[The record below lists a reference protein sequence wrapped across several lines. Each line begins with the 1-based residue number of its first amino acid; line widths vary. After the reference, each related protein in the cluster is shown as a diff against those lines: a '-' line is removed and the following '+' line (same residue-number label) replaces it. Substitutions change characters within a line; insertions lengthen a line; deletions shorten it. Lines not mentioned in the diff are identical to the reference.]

1 MVQLVRWLRL
11 RNARSETASVQ
22 RVRRQPWASA
32 VGSTPETALSSSL
45 SCEEGRVEYECDYQM
60 RSRLDRHPCFGRL
73 RRHGIRRCGDVVR
86 IGQQLSARQIGRAHD
101 ELQSLMRTSYAGF

>member
-60 RSRLDRHPCFGRL
+60 RSRLDRQPSFGRL
-73 RRHGIRRCGDVVR
+73 RRHE
-86 IGQQLSARQIGRAHD
+86 IGRASCR
-101 ELQSLMRTSYAGF
+101 ESVCQYVEVWVVAVILKTKK